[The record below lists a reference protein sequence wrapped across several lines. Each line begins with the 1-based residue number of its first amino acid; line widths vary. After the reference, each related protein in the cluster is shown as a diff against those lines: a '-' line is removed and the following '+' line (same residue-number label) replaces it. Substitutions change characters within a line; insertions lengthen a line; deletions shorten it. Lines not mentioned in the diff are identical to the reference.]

1 MQSPPELGH
10 SIAARRIFLVD
21 PEHSMLVGVKRD
33 RLAITI
39 QIGPRR
45 LEIIKR
51 RLRLHKLQMHQP
63 ARRVVDVDQQR
74 ALRYAPLEPPMLR
87 SVDLDQLANA
97 IPTMPRL
104 MNRPHPL
111 PTILPQPGHHH
122 PLPDRLTRKS
132 NAVQFRELLAS
143 KRRPEVRIA
152 LADDPGHFSPQ
163 NPRIGTVAWLPAS
176 ARRQSSRAALPK
188 CLRQPRHLATA
199 KPNQCCCLRNPD
211 PLLSQIAQYI
221 HPIDLRTAHQNHRH
235 RPPAPHPIRKPG
247 RVTSL
252 SGPTVTSLSGVYTG
266 CHSHLEKSLFAPVTN
281 VTVWGV
287 GSCGS
292 RLSWLWDEGV
302 PSRAA
307 RGAPNS
313 AAAAR

>member
-1 MQSPPELGH
+1 
-10 SIAARRIFLVD
+10 
-21 PEHSMLVGVKRD
+21 MLVGVKRD
-33 RLAITI
+33 RLSITI
-39 QIGPRR
+39 QIGPSR

-63 ARRVVDVDQQR
+63 ARRVVDIDQQR
-74 ALRYAPLEPPMLR
+74 ALRSAPLEPPMLR

-97 IPTMPRL
+97 TPTMPRL
-104 MNRPHPL
+104 MHRPHPL

-152 LADDPGHFSPQ
+152 LADDPDHFSPQ

-188 CLRQPRHLATA
+188 CLRQPQHLATA

-252 SGPTVTSLSGVYTG
+252 SGPTVTSLSGVYIR
-266 CHSHLEKSLFAPVTN
+266 HSPNGRYGTSVTDEIETEL
-281 VTVWGV
+281 VVERCIDGV
-287 GSCGS
+287 GNGDFKE
-292 RLSWLWDEGV
+292 R
-302 PSRAA
+302 
-307 RGAPNS
+307 
-313 AAAAR
+313 